1 MAPMKEMF
9 RQIGGVYTE
18 DGDKIAITMNGDTLE
33 MTVGSR
39 DVIFNGVKESGV
51 LESGQEPKKVN
62 VQDTDYNTYLDEAYE
77 VVYLPVYYVLEKSDH
92 NHQS

>member
-39 DVIFNGVKESGV
+39 DVIFNGVKESGA
-51 LESGQEPKKVN
+51 LESGQEPEKGKCPGYRL
-62 VQDTDYNTYLDEAYE
+62 QYL
-77 VVYLPVYYVLEKSDH
+77 SGRGI
-92 NHQS
+92 